1 MGKRRYSGNADLTVF
16 TNFVEEVLTDA
27 IPNFSQSTALASI
40 VPDINK
46 IATDV
51 RDNWITQIMT
61 MDSDTNRSFRSAYAY
76 TNRQTEFEKKEFCG
90 NWECQL
96 KGCGDY
102 FRGWKS
108 SSGAEQLPDFRF
120 WLHKEYENLEK
131 QLTDRIIWYFRKL
144 RGTMVG
150 KMGKWKNWAIQDNA
164 IIMAKHSAIENIK
177 VPQNYINNAIV
188 DASDTGADNKSLDR
202 AADFYKGFSL
212 PLRHNSINIE
222 DLNVDGLIVDE
233 IHNFNRI
240 IDKVHRR
247 ASNGGNYTR
256 LYGKAKNNQNDGAES
271 VIEYSFKSN
280 SLPTVNKFNLFSL
293 SKYIQNRRKTQQ
305 NTILLSATPF
315 TDDNFQLL
323 SLFNMIDKSR
333 MDDLGIKNAY
343 DFYIKYVIEEWKWD
357 INQRNQFGLFARI
370 EGYNNGYA
378 LSSFIKS
385 FGNFKISDKEIE
397 RRRPIKYTISSS
409 SQDNKQIS
417 DVTSVV
423 DLTAVQLRMVD
434 NISKFTNGDTT
445 TVNEFGF
452 DLEMIKKTK
461 KGKKS
466 LGATQEQ
473 WVDQEWE
480 EMQIEKINKQHA
492 IEENSPAVLELI
504 QDLMNKN
511 PNSLWIEKF
520 EALSDNEDGDDDKD
534 NVDGS
539 EAVKSGAAGDSVS
552 TAKAFQGQSLNLKL
566 AISPYLISGNSEGT
580 ATNPL
585 LPSFGKDKSAN
596 AKNFILNS
604 PKIEYVIT
612 CSLELLLHHKNKKES
627 PSGQVIYLNNYRFTY
642 GGVGYSI
649 FELITQY
656 MIDICADPKSKFFS
670 LLDEEQIKFLTKDT
684 TPKNR
689 EAIKNG
695 FLSGEVLILMGTS
708 TIKEGINLQENATI
722 MYIVNAE
729 FSPVKMMQLQ
739 GRIWRQGNNWKNC
752 FIINVLARRSL
763 DAFIFSKLDKKIT
776 AVREMLDSD
785 VYEMDATQFTMD
797 ANQIKLELTTDVKQ
811 LVKIGWIEKEKELE
825 SVRVQE
831 SITLESLKGIKDNY
845 EGDLEKSSELKEKFN
860 EISLYYS
867 LALRENLIKII
878 IRAENKIRKDK
889 AIEKKQSA
897 SPTPLTSDQIKMIK
911 YPGISEAEAIKKI
924 NDNEAYTPSFEHQDI
939 SSSTTSYVVLST
951 QLKKLL
957 EGLLVVDVEYN
968 SINKLKN
975 KSEESIS
982 GKSKDFKAEVIK
994 AKAEI
999 TKAKKEIEDPSVDV
1013 SKLSLARK
1021 MIRFMKGLGYDSYGS
1036 WYSVDLS
1043 KFEDEVDKLIGGT
1056 GISKT
1061 LSDYSIFIEGEN
1073 KKFSQVD
1080 SLIKSQ
1086 EIKTKNAENLARD
1099 SEGQKKIL
1107 TKMYTKEMAAKN
1119 DPKKNIDIAKAVKT
1133 FKKIFPLIEKK

>member
-1 MGKRRYSGNADLTVF
+1 
-16 TNFVEEVLTDA
+16 
-27 IPNFSQSTALASI
+27 
-40 VPDINK
+40 
-46 IATDV
+46 
-51 RDNWITQIMT
+51 
-61 MDSDTNRSFRSAYAY
+61 
-76 TNRQTEFEKKEFCG
+76 
-90 NWECQL
+90 
-96 KGCGDY
+96 
-102 FRGWKS
+102 
-108 SSGAEQLPDFRF
+108 
-120 WLHKEYENLEK
+120 
-131 QLTDRIIWYFRKL
+131 
-144 RGTMVG
+144 
-150 KMGKWKNWAIQDNA
+150 
-164 IIMAKHSAIENIK
+164 
-177 VPQNYINNAIV
+177 
-188 DASDTGADNKSLDR
+188 
-202 AADFYKGFSL
+202 
-212 PLRHNSINIE
+212 
-222 DLNVDGLIVDE
+222 
-233 IHNFNRI
+233 
-240 IDKVHRR
+240 
-247 ASNGGNYTR
+247 
-256 LYGKAKNNQNDGAES
+256 
-271 VIEYSFKSN
+271 
-280 SLPTVNKFNLFSL
+280 
-293 SKYIQNRRKTQQ
+293 
-305 NTILLSATPF
+305 
-315 TDDNFQLL
+315 
-323 SLFNMIDKSR
+323 
-333 MDDLGIKNAY
+333 
-343 DFYIKYVIEEWKWD
+343 
-357 INQRNQFGLFARI
+357 
-370 EGYNNGYA
+370 
-378 LSSFIKS
+378 
-385 FGNFKISDKEIE
+385 
-397 RRRPIKYTISSS
+397 
-409 SQDNKQIS
+409 
-417 DVTSVV
+417 
-423 DLTAVQLRMVD
+423 
-434 NISKFTNGDTT
+434 
-445 TVNEFGF
+445 
-452 DLEMIKKTK
+452 
-461 KGKKS
+461 
-466 LGATQEQ
+466 
-473 WVDQEWE
+473 
-480 EMQIEKINKQHA
+480 
-492 IEENSPAVLELI
+492 
-504 QDLMNKN
+504 
-511 PNSLWIEKF
+511 
-520 EALSDNEDGDDDKD
+520 
-534 NVDGS
+534 
-539 EAVKSGAAGDSVS
+539 
-552 TAKAFQGQSLNLKL
+552 
-566 AISPYLISGNSEGT
+566 
-580 ATNPL
+580 
-585 LPSFGKDKSAN
+585 
-596 AKNFILNS
+596 
-604 PKIEYVIT
+604 
-612 CSLELLLHHKNKKES
+612 
-627 PSGQVIYLNNYRFTY
+627 
-642 GGVGYSI
+642 
-649 FELITQY
+649 
-656 MIDICADPKSKFFS
+656 
-670 LLDEEQIKFLTKDT
+670 
-684 TPKNR
+684 
-689 EAIKNG
+689 
-695 FLSGEVLILMGTS
+695 
-708 TIKEGINLQENATI
+708 
-722 MYIVNAE
+722 
-729 FSPVKMMQLQ
+729 
-739 GRIWRQGNNWKNC
+739 
-752 FIINVLARRSL
+752 
-763 DAFIFSKLDKKIT
+763 
-776 AVREMLDSD
+776 MLDSD